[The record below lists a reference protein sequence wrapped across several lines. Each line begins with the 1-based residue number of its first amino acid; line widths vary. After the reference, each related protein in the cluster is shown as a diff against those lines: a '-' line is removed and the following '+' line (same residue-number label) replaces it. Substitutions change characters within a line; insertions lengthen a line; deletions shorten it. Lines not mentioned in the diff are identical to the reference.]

1 MLTYSEE
8 EPKFVKYLSG
18 YAGAFY
24 GGKAAQTTETTESK
38 SQMERDITRSM
49 FAIRM
54 AEMRAAWFKNRSGYF
69 CFSLRGLMITIVT
82 L

>member
-1 MLTYSEE
+1 MYRLYNSWIKSILQ
-8 EPKFVKYLSG
+8 PG

-38 SQMERDITRSM
+38 SQMEREITRSM

-54 AEMRAAWFKNRSGYF
+54 EEMRAAWFKNR
-69 CFSLRGLMITIVT
+69 
-82 L
+82 